1 MDETGIRGPCSGVE
15 PIANQGDRVDAGCDL
30 KIHAARAALVEQCV
44 EDVAGSVRIR
54 KEFAVS
60 LLVERYSQRSKPGND
75 LRWGK
80 GFQNSADYGW
90 AAAVEITLVD
100 DDIRHVAARSA
111 ANQDLGAG
119 SCGRIDKLDREGWVQ
134 SPREDRGRKPCG
146 SCTDNGDVADLVYEF
161 NRGASP
167 RRPPLLVRSRP
178 FAPLRSRGFLA
189 ALRRAHSAHSRGS
202 ARRARSR
209 LSASVLS
216 GRTPPSFTFKSVMD
230 FIPPVVDLVG
240 CWEAFYANGAG
251 RVRNDDFVTRTLGFG
266 SHFTLK
272 RLAAALEEIEHVPDY
287 CTGRAT
293 KRLSFWRWI
302 LAQNIALP
310 RFSSDRLFDPCFNV
324 TRDGCFFPA
333 ASRPPNNWQ

>member
-167 RRPPLLVRSRP
+167 RRPPPPRS
-178 FAPLRSRGFLA
+178 LA
-189 ALRRAHSAHSRGS
+189 ALRPAPLTGLPRCAP
-202 ARRARSR
+202 ARSFR
-209 LSASVLS
+209 A
-216 GRTPPSFTFKSVMD
+216 
-230 FIPPVVDLVG
+230 
-240 CWEAFYANGAG
+240 
-251 RVRNDDFVTRTLGFG
+251 
-266 SHFTLK
+266 LK
-272 RLAAALEEIEHVPDY
+272 RLRSPRSFALIRVRPEWPDPTILHVQIGDGFHS
-287 CTGRAT
+287 TGCR
-293 KRLSFWRWI
+293 
-302 LAQNIALP
+302 P
-310 RFSSDRLFDPCFNV
+310 RRMLGSVLRERC
-324 TRDGCFFPA
+324 
-333 ASRPPNNWQ
+333 RPGP